1 MNETYSIGNGQ
12 TEQLDLHEKALTLN
26 CMHDQQA
33 ILIGGVIP
41 MDETQIIENHPQ
53 ASRVK
58 LKEDNVF
65 QALSSRMGTGGVI
78 AR

>member
-12 TEQLDLHEKALTLN
+12 TEQLELHEKALTLN

-33 ILIGGVIP
+33 ILIGGQ
-41 MDETQIIENHPQ
+41 MNETQIIENHPQ
-53 ASRVK
+53 ASRVR

-78 AR
+78 VRW